1 MQSGKLIC
9 LYSYFLYIPLPI
21 LCHYLYFYR
30 FIFLQCFLVVQT
42 LCLYIYLKADFKRV
56 QSFGLLKDST
66 SHWYFI
72 SPGIFANALVL
83 LTCLSSANLFGLFA
97 THVCCSQTS
106 EPCFWTTIPLYSA
119 CLRTLSAPC
128 SAPFFFFTEEFW
140 GLLNWSI
147 FRSLKHFFCTDRFPF
162 SHLGGLHSYPM

>member
-128 SAPFFFFTEEFW
+128 SAPFFFLQRNSEASWIEVFLEVS
-140 GLLNWSI
+140 NI
-147 FRSLKHFFCTDRFPF
+147 FSAQIDFHFLT
-162 SHLGGLHSYPM
+162 